1 MTEQTL
7 REIIEEAASALYTYK
22 HPDVSECQDRLNEII
37 VAAKL
42 GGISHDNL
50 AHIDISR
57 GMVNIRTTYSVR
69 SCPQEDFYEFP
80 EHIIDADDPVKAA
93 TIWGLETKLSEEKQK
108 LGKARSDLSMYEKH
122 VAEAENALA
131 AAAAN

>member
-1 MTEQTL
+1 MTEQPL

-22 HPDVSECQDRLNEII
+22 HPDVSECQGRLNEII

-50 AHIDISR
+50 AHIDVSR

-80 EHIIDADDPVKAA
+80 EHIIDAEDPIKAA
-93 TIWGLETKLSEEKQK
+93 TIWGLETKLAEEKQK
-108 LGKARSDLSMYEKH
+108 LAKALNDLSLYEKR
-122 VAEAENALA
+122 VTEAESALALA
-131 AAAAN
+131 AAN